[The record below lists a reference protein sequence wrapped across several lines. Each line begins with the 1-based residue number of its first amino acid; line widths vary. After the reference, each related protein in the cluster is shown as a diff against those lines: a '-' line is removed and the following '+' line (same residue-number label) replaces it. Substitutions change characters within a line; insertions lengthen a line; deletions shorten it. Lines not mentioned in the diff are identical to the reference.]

1 MPVSGYRRVEKRR
14 SSRVIMSVPLRVD
27 GQGLNGEPFAV
38 NTHTHTISHHGC
50 LILLEQDVVLDQVLV
65 LMHEYTRQS
74 MQARVVSTRRYR
86 DGKKYVGLEF
96 LPENPNFWRM
106 TFSKPG
112 ARSLKRL

>member
-1 MPVSGYRRVEKRR
+1 MPVSGYRRIEKRR